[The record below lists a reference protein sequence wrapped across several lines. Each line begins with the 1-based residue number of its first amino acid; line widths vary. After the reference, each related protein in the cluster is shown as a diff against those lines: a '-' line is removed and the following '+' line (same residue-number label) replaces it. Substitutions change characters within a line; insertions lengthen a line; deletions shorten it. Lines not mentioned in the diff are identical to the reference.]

1 MAGGESLVQIAATPI
16 FIQILYHYGKKGDY
30 WKTEKVFH
38 ASRACMSA
46 RIQEVFGI
54 ADMEL
59 FHDGSTGNPAD
70 IEGRNPMQALHYQQ
84 LEERRQLF
92 PAWFTMQCVCSM
104 QGKNDA

>member
-16 FIQILYHYGKKGDY
+16 FIQILYHYGKKRDY
-30 WKTEKVFH
+30 WKTGKVFY
-38 ASRACMSA
+38 ASRTCMPT

-59 FHDGSTGNPAD
+59 FRDRSTGNPTC

-84 LEERRQLF
+84 LEERRRLF
-92 PAWFTMQCVCSM
+92 TARFAV
-104 QGKNDA
+104 